1 MQDHKLVLKR
11 KEPAIHGAF
20 AGPVSD
26 TRMERIVARDGSVKD
41 PGHAGPRPGEP
52 PEGEYMTVRELANWL
67 RISRGS
73 AWALVF
79 ERGEIPHLRIGERMV
94 RLSRADVEE
103 YIRRCRSD
111 SR

>member
-1 MQDHKLVLKR
+1 M
-11 KEPAIHGAF
+11 
-20 AGPVSD
+20 
-26 TRMERIVARDGSVKD
+26 GSNGSIGD
-41 PGHAGPRPGEP
+41 STHEGPRPGEAP
-52 PEGEYMTVRELANWL
+52 KGEYITLQEMADWL

-79 ERGEIPHLRIGERMV
+79 EKGEIPHLRIGDRMV
-94 RLSRADVEE
+94 RLARADVEE